1 MALTSIL
8 ATPGKTSVFLFSRG
22 DIGVLTDIQGKAK
35 NMSYIPEVTG
45 GGGGEHSYT
54 F

>member
-8 ATPGKTSVFLFSRG
+8 ATTGKPAIFSFSRG
-22 DIGVLTDIQGKAK
+22 NIGVLTDIDAKAK
-35 NMSYIPEVTG
+35 NMFKIPLVTG

>member
-1 MALTSIL
+1 MALL
-8 ATPGKTSVFLFSRG
+8 ATLAPPGAPGIISMNRG
-22 DIGVLTDIQGKAK
+22 NIGVLTGIVSK
-35 NMSYIPEVTG
+35 NQDYISIPAITG

>member
-8 ATPGKTSVFLFSRG
+8 ATPGKTSVFFFSRG
-22 DIGVLTDIQGKAK
+22 NIGTLVDIDAKAK
-35 NMSYIPEVTG
+35 NMFKIPLVTG

>member
-8 ATPGKTSVFLFSRG
+8 APVGNSMIFQVARGNTGVVSSITSGK
-22 DIGVLTDIQGKAK
+22 K
-35 NMSYIPEVTG
+35 NMFYIPEVTG

>member
-8 ATPGKTSVFLFSRG
+8 STPGKPAVFSFARG
-22 DIGVLTDIQGKAK
+22 NIGVLVDVQAKAK
-35 NMSYIPEVTG
+35 NMFYLPEVTG

>member
-8 ATPGKTSVFLFSRG
+8 ATPGKTAIFFFSRG
-22 DIGVLTDIQGKAK
+22 NIGVITDIQSKSK
-35 NMSYIPEVTG
+35 NTSLIPLVTG